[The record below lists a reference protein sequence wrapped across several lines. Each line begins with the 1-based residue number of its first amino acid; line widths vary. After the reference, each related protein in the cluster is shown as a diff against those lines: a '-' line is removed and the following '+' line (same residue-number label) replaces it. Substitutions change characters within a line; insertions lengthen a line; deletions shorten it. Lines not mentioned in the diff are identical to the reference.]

1 MNTIAIK
8 LIKLKVIFL
17 KPTRTAA
24 EHWFSLKDI
33 KKNIPL
39 SWSSMKTTSFF
50 TQNQIYLKVT
60 AENGMF
66 FQLLNKPYKT
76 KR

>member
-1 MNTIAIK
+1 MK
-8 LIKLKVIFL
+8 LN
-17 KPTRTAA
+17 
-24 EHWFSLKDI
+24 ED
-33 KKNIPL
+33 NI
-39 SWSSMKTTSFF
+39 FF
-50 TQNQIYLKVT
+50 TQNQIYFKVT

>member
-8 LIKLKVIFL
+8 LIKLKVIFW

-33 KKNIPL
+33 QKHTTLMKLNEDNI
-39 SWSSMKTTSFF
+39 FF

>member
-8 LIKLKVIFL
+8 LIKLKVILL

-33 KKNIPL
+33 QKHTTLMKLNEDNIFFHTKSNL
-39 SWSSMKTTSFF
+39 LKGNSWKWHVFP
-50 TQNQIYLKVT
+50 IIK
-60 AENGMF
+60 
-66 FQLLNKPYKT
+66 
-76 KR
+76 